1 MLIEDHTSRCLR
13 QVGIKALTELAE
25 RPDVTTDDRRL
36 IDATLS
42 VALAPLEP
50 AWDDVQDNGGSVLV
64 IDLDPERP
72 EQEEA

>member
-25 RPDVTTDDRRL
+25 RPDVTTDDLRL

-42 VALAPLEP
+42 VALAP
-50 AWDDVQDNGGSVLV
+50 WSRRGTMCRTTVVQYG
-64 IDLDPERP
+64 
-72 EQEEA
+72 